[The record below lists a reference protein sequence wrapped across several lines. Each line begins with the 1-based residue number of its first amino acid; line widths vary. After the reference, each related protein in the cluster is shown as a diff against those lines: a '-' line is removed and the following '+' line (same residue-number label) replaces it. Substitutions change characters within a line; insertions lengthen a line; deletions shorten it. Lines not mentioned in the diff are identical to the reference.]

1 MPGGG
6 RDGEYSHAEI
16 DRQRPY
22 SVTYPSIRLP
32 GWGGVDVPSAN
43 GPTTLGCCPDGREY
57 GRSYEPGFGRCRRRA
72 ELCGV
77 IARPWRVPGIAL
89 PNSGIGPAGNR

>member
-1 MPGGG
+1 VGVEGRGIGEMPGGR

-43 GPTTLGCCPDGREY
+43 GPTTLGCCPDGAWIWTELRT
-57 GRSYEPGFGRCRRRA
+57 GVWALQTKSRVMRS
-72 ELCGV
+72 
-77 IARPWRVPGIAL
+77 
-89 PNSGIGPAGNR
+89 